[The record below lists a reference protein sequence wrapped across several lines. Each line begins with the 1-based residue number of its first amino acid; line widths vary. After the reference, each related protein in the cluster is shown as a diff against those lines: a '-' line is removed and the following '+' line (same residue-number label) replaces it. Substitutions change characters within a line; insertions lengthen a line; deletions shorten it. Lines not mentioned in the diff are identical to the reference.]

1 MKKLILTIMMFI
13 VLFIQECI
21 FAFFVF
27 SSIENI
33 VLKIILLLQIVVFIN
48 IINLFKK
55 KINKIIVNIFLIVST
70 VLYIIQYIY
79 YSIFESALGIYDLI
93 KGKQVTQFA
102 NSIGAMICNNIIVII
117 LFLLPLIIFLII
129 TRKKEFKRHT
139 KKEFLCLSIVFI
151 ALSLTSVLII
161 NLDNENEIYSTKNL
175 YYNINNKT
183 ENLKKFGV
191 ITTARLD
198 IQRTIFPFEEKNL
211 YKLEDESGNIKIV
224 DKLQYNML
232 DIDFDELIE
241 NETDSEIQEV
251 HEYIK
256 TQEPTN
262 KNEYTGKYEGKNLI
276 VIIGESF
283 SLQAI
288 NKDITPTL
296 YRIYNESIQF
306 KNFYTPLFPVSTA
319 DGQYLTDTS
328 LLPAEGVWSIE
339 EVGEKSFP
347 YSYANTLKQ
356 LGYKTYAYHN
366 YHYDYYKRNEYFNTM
381 GYESYLAWGNGLE
394 ERMDFSS
401 VPASDYDMIKS
412 TVNDFINEDKFVA
425 YYITMSGH
433 MNYDETNAIVRKN
446 WDKVENLEYSSKVKG
461 YLATQIEFDK
471 AIEEL
476 INTLEENNKMED
488 TVIIITGDH
497 YPYGLTES
505 EIKELITYEI
515 EDYDLDKFRMPF
527 IIYTGENQSNIV
539 VEKNASSLDV
549 LPTILNLFGVEYDSR
564 LLMGKDI
571 FSDAEPLIIFSNRSF
586 ITNNERY
593 NANTETL
600 YRDGKIVEDEEYVK
614 KIKKQIYYKYRYSRI
629 ILEKNYYSNVFNYFK
644 R

>member
-1 MKKLILTIMMFI
+1 MKKVTSTVMTFS

-33 VLKIILLLQIVVFIN
+33 ILKILLLLQTAIFIS
-48 IINLFKK
+48 IINLFGKK
-55 KINKIIVNIFLIVST
+55 TNKLIVNINLIIIT
-70 VLYIIQYIY
+70 LLYIIQYIY
-79 YSIFESALGIYDLI
+79 YLTFESALGIYDLI

-129 TRKKEFKRHT
+129 TRKKEFKRNT
-139 KKEFLCLSIVFI
+139 KKDFLCLSIIFI
-151 ALSLTSVLII
+151 VLSLTSALII
-161 NLDNENEIYSTKNL
+161 NLNTESEIYSTKNL

-211 YKLEDESGNIKIV
+211 YKLEDESGNVKIV

-296 YRIYNESIQF
+296 YKIYNESIQF

-339 EVGEKSFP
+339 EVEKKSFP
-347 YSYANTLKQ
+347 YSYANVLKK

-401 VPASDYDMIKS
+401 VPASDYDMMKS
-412 TVNDFINEDKFVA
+412 TISDYINEDKFVT

-433 MNYDETNAIVRKN
+433 MNYDTTNAIVRKN
-446 WDKVENLEYSSKVKG
+446 WDKVENLEYSSKAKA

-476 INTLEENNKMED
+476 INTLEENDKMKD
-488 TVIIITGDH
+488 TVIVITGDH

-505 EIKELITYEI
+505 EIRELTTYEI

-549 LPTILNLFGVEYDSR
+549 LPTVLNLFGVEYDSR

-571 FSDAEPLIIFSNRSF
+571 FSDAESLVIFSNRSF

-593 NANTETL
+593 NANTEIL
-600 YRDGKIVEDEEYVK
+600 YRDGKIVEDDEY
-614 KIKKQIYYKYRYSRI
+614 IKKMKKKIYYKYRYSRI
-629 ILEKNYYSNVFNYFK
+629 ILEKNYYNCFFN
-644 R
+644 